1 MRERH
6 WHLLGGNTL
15 DKYMVKLMPKA
26 YCDLD
31 DIEWYIANEL
41 EEPTTA
47 LNLVDEI
54 ENSILGLEVFPQ
66 RGALRK
72 IGRYAGKGYRQIFVK
87 NYTIVYRIDEVRK
100 WVIVVTVKY
109 TPSEF

>member
-1 MRERH
+1 MREKH
-6 WHLLGGNTL
+6 WHLLGGNIL

-26 YCDLD
+26 YRDLD
-31 DIEWYIANEL
+31 DIEWYIAKEL

-47 LNLVDEI
+47 LNLVEEI
-54 ENSILGLEVFPQ
+54 ENAILSLEMFPQ

-72 IGRYAGKGYRQIFVK
+72 IGRYAEKGYRHIFVK

-100 WVIVVTVKY
+100 WVIVVTVRY

>member
-1 MRERH
+1 
-6 WHLLGGNTL
+6 
-15 DKYMVKLMPKA
+15 MVKLMPKA
-26 YCDLD
+26 YRDLD

-66 RGALRK
+66 RGSLRK
-72 IGRYAGKGYRQIFVK
+72 IGRYVGKGYRQIFVK
-87 NYTIVYRIDEVRK
+87 NYTIVYRIDEVTK
-100 WVIVVTVKY
+100 WVIVVTVRY